1 MIDTMAC
8 IRDNYYVLV
17 HETIYGI
24 RKRYR
29 IYLALKSNIDT
40 KNRQKNRNEIYTFS
54 KSSFFGIYVK
64 IPRCTLSKT
73 NREGP

>member
-17 HETIYGI
+17 HENIYGI

-29 IYLALKSNIDT
+29 IYLALKFNIDT
-40 KNRQKNRNEIYTFS
+40 KNRQKKNEMRYIS
-54 KSSFFGIYVK
+54 KSSFVGIYVK
-64 IPRCTLSKT
+64 ISEVYTL
-73 NREGP
+73 